1 MQIDNPEEED
11 ALEARAE
18 FEKNAILDQEDQ
30 MQYKM
35 ENSVENKKPDYLGE
49 LVTKI
54 GASGAAANKIF
65 ENLGIAYNCIQLP
78 EEEDDEF

>member
-1 MQIDNPEEED
+1 
-11 ALEARAE
+11 
-18 FEKNAILDQEDQ
+18 
-30 MQYKM
+30 M

-65 ENLGIAYNCIQLP
+65 EN
-78 EEEDDEF
+78 